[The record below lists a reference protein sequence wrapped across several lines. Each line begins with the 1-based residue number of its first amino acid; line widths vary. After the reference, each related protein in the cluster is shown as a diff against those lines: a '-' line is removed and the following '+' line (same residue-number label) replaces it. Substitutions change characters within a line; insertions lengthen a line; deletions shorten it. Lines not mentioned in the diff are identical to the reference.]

1 MLDSKKADFFKSN
14 SFSNIKSLL
23 SLDILKFFQ
32 NHLDYKS
39 LIYSDFIGYYL
50 TTVDVNLFSRR
61 SMSKDKFTARCRE
74 NPIFIDQRSRVC
86 FYDNHFFING
96 EKINIDGQSKVMM
109 KKFFN
114 EKEIRFINTPSV
126 NIEILHKLY
135 LKGYLTFKRMFN
147 F

>member
-1 MLDSKKADFFKSN
+1 MLVSKKTNFFKSN

-39 LIYSDFIGYYL
+39 LIYSDFIGHNL
-50 TTVDVNLFSRR
+50 TTVDANLFSRR
-61 SMSKDKFTARCRE
+61 SMPKDKFIARCRE
-74 NPIFIDQRSRVC
+74 NPIFVDQRSRVC

-96 EKINIDGQSKVMM
+96 EKINIDEQSQVMM

-114 EKEIRFINTPSV
+114 EKEIRFINIPTV

-135 LKGYLTFKRMFN
+135 LKGFLTFKRMFN